1 MQRNSDRG
9 TFQPTPLATIAAH
22 TSQVQVN
29 ISEKIMAS
37 ALKSLLANYLLFLC
51 VDNHQVSP
59 HV

>member
-29 ISEKIMAS
+29 ISEKIDPGQTS
-37 ALKSLLANYLLFLC
+37 GSERWVGGTRGRYFVH
-51 VDNHQVSP
+51 VD
-59 HV
+59 